1 MYIKIHI
8 DFTVYLLYNYFI
20 RKNLRI
26 RLPMSNNK
34 VYIGID
40 IGGTKCAVVR
50 GVMRGG
56 EIAVLDKVKFP
67 TEDFSTTLSK
77 IFSAVEN
84 MLPADGIGISS
95 GGPLDEERGVIMSPP
110 NLPGWDNVEITK
122 MLEERFGI
130 PAKLLNDAN
139 ACAVAE
145 WKWGAGKG
153 EKNMIF
159 LTFGTGM
166 GAGLILDGRLYSGA
180 CGMAGEVGHI
190 RLRKSG
196 PVGYGKAGSFE
207 GFCSGGG
214 LAKWAKARAFEA
226 KEAGRVAFSAK
237 TDAEIEAL
245 DGASL
250 AVLARLG
257 DADATALF
265 EDCGKM
271 LGEGLS
277 VLVDILNP
285 SLIVIGSIYQRC
297 EDLLAQGMRESLK
310 KEALPISYNALK
322 ISPAA
327 LSESIGDIAA
337 LAVAACEYR

>member
-1 MYIKIHI
+1 MP
-8 DFTVYLLYNYFI
+8 
-20 RKNLRI
+20 KNET
-26 RLPMSNNK
+26 
-34 VYIGID
+34 YIGID

-50 GVMRGG
+50 GVLRDG
-56 EIAVLDKVKFP
+56 EITVLEKIKFP
-67 TEDFSTTLSK
+67 TTDCKSTLEK
-77 IFSAVEN
+77 ILTETEKMMPAV
-84 MLPADGIGISS
+84 AIGVSC
-95 GGPLDEERGVIMSPP
+95 GGPLDEGRGVIMSPP
-110 NLPGWDNVEITK
+110 NLPDWDNIEITK
-122 MLEERFGI
+122 ILKDRFGI
-130 PAKLLNDAN
+130 PARLLNDAN

-166 GAGLILDGRLYSGA
+166 GAGLILDGKLYSGE

-190 RLRKSG
+190 KLSENG

-214 LAKWAKARAFEA
+214 LAKWAKSRAFEA

-250 AVLARLG
+250 ASLARLG
-257 DADATALF
+257 DPDAITLF
-265 EDCGKM
+265 EDCGRM

-277 VLVDILNP
+277 ILVDILNP
-285 SLIVIGSIYQRC
+285 AIIVIGSIYQRC
-297 EDLLAQGMRESLK
+297 EDLLAQGMRQTLI
-310 KEALPISYNALK
+310 KEALPISYKALK
-322 ISPAA
+322 IIPAA